1 MPVRCQVSGVKCQV
15 SSVKCQV
22 SSVRCQVSSARYHPS
37 LTTHHLSRIT
47 YHASRFTFYVSLI
60 ILLLTLSLFPTSAL
74 AQSPD
79 ANVEFF
85 IQSPEED
92 KPITVGDRI
101 TLRLEI
107 THPPDSRVVLPQVDR
122 QWQAFE
128 VVDQTAPEIVDNG
141 DGTAT
146 TSKDI
151 VVTLFQPGQYQTP
164 VLPVVHRKPDGSV
177 EELATPVIPI
187 HVTSVLTEDTELRD
201 LKPQAELSVPPIWPW
216 VLAGLWL
223 AMLLTALLT
232 AAGLWLY
239 RRWQQRPVPA
249 ALAPL
254 PFIDTRPP
262 EVIAHAELDRIEA
275 LDLPAQDRIKEHY
288 ILVAACLRRYIEG
301 RYQLPALE
309 QTTGELR
316 AAFRKSEVPMRDVSG
331 FMSLLTE
338 SDLVKFARYIP
349 LMDDVHRLINKARAI
364 VDATTPEPE
373 PEMETETSSAMP
385 ETEMMA

>member
-1 MPVRCQVSGVKCQV
+1 MIFYFLTIRDFPYPCLQEKDSGFG
-15 SSVKCQV
+15 
-22 SSVRCQVSSARYHPS
+22 
-37 LTTHHLSRIT
+37 LTALGFAFYVSRIT
-47 YHASRFTFYVSLI
+47 FVLI
-60 ILLLTLSLFPTSAL
+60 ILLLTLSLFVRPAL

-85 IQSPEED
+85 IKSPEAD
-92 KPITVGDRI
+92 KAITVGDQI

-107 THPPDSRVVLPQVDR
+107 THPLDSRVVLPQVER

-146 TSKDI
+146 TGKEI
-151 VVTLFQPGQYQTP
+151 IVTLFQPGQYQTP
-164 VLPVVHRKPDGSV
+164 ALVVAHRKPDGSI

-187 HVTSVLTEDTELRD
+187 QVTSVLTEDTELRD
-201 LKPQAELSVPPIWPW
+201 LKPQAELPVPPIWPW

-223 AMLLTALLT
+223 AMALAVLLT

-239 RRWQQRPVPA
+239 RRWQERPAPA
-249 ALAPL
+249 ELIPA

-262 EVIAHAELDRIEA
+262 EVIAHAELDRIAA
-275 LDLPAQDRIKEHY
+275 LNLPAQHRIKQHY

-301 RYQLPALE
+301 RYQIPALE

-316 AAFRKSEVPMRDVSG
+316 TTFRKSEASMKDVSG

-349 LMDDVHRLINKARAI
+349 QLDDVNRLIGKARSI

-373 PEMETETSSAMP
+373 MELTPSTPEAEVTV
-385 ETEMMA
+385 

>member
-1 MPVRCQVSGVKCQV
+1 MGKCQV

-22 SSVRCQVSSARYHPS
+22 SSAKCQVPSVKCHVLRPTPYVLRPTLYVLFIIS
-37 LTTHHLSRIT
+37 LT
-47 YHASRFTFYVSLI
+47 
-60 ILLLTLSLFPTSAL
+60 LLLSTFTLPVA

-79 ANVEFF
+79 AKVEFF
-85 IQSPEED
+85 IKSPAD
-92 KPITVGDRI
+92 KPITVGDQI

-107 THPPDSRVVLPQVDR
+107 THPLDSRVALPQVER

-128 VVDQTAPEIVDNG
+128 VIDQTAPEVVDNG

-146 TSKDI
+146 TGKEI

-164 VLPVVHRKPDGSV
+164 DLVVTHRKPDGSI
-177 EELATPVIPI
+177 EELAAPVIPI
-187 HVTSVLTEDTELRD
+187 QVTSILTEDLALRD
-201 LKPQAELSVPPIWPW
+201 LKSQAELPVPPIWPW

-223 AMLLTALLT
+223 AMVLAVLLTL
-232 AAGLWLY
+232 AGLWLY
-239 RRWQQRPVPA
+239 RRWQGRPVPV
-249 ALAPL
+249 ALAPA

-275 LDLPAQDRIKEHY
+275 LNLPAQHRIKEHY

-301 RYQLPALE
+301 RYEIPALE

-316 AAFRKSEVPMRDVSG
+316 DAFRKSEAPMRDVSG

-349 LMDDVHRLINKARAI
+349 QPADVYGLINKARTI
-364 VDATTPEPE
+364 VDVTTPKPE
-373 PEMETETSSAMP
+373 PQTTSSTPVM
-385 ETEMMA
+385 EVTS